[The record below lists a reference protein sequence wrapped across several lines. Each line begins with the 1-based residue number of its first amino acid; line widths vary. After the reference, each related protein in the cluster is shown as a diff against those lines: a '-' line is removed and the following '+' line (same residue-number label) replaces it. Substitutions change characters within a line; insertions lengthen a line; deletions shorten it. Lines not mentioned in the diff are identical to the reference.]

1 MIMIYEQNLRQLESA
16 HYDIYEKISEPDFTW
31 DEERAQMEYAKNG
44 EPVLI
49 YISDDGS
56 KEYLSSRYNPTR
68 EAEKY
73 MEDSVDLPE
82 KATLVLMGFG
92 NGAHI
97 REFMSKSTRD
107 DTNCIVFEPSRD
119 IFMRVLH
126 DIDITDILEDKR
138 VHIVVNEIN
147 DEMAGIYA
155 DIYIYSENQKTNKH
169 ISLPKYRQ
177 LFSEPCN
184 QFLEILKN
192 RYEDIEVEKNTI
204 RAYGEQAAYNGIQN
218 LCYLPG
224 CYSSAEY
231 IGKFPKELPGIV
243 VAAGPSL
250 EKNVELLK
258 KAKGHALI
266 IAVDTA
272 VKTVMRHGII
282 PDMVISI
289 DNHKPVR
296 HFEVAGLAKVPFLA
310 EMAMNTEVLEF
321 LQPEK
326 LIFYSA
332 DTPVW
337 GKLFKEVGSEIR
349 QIYAGGTVAID
360 AMANL
365 VEWGFQTI
373 IMVGQDLMLTDNKFH
388 AGEGEIKDMSD
399 LPYRV
404 VKVIDIYGNDGYT
417 TADFNIYIREIAK
430 VAGRFDVRF
439 IDATEGGALIENTE
453 IMTLQEAIDTYCT
466 KAYDIDGLVN
476 DNRRLFVGSQK
487 ELPLQKLY
495 EMKEHLS
502 SMKESLER
510 GIDACEQGRSLLEH
524 KQYDIQKLKAVNAIL
539 EDVDAQYAEFDESVY
554 VLKCEPMGY
563 YEFEDAFYVV
573 EDDHIQEAIRMY
585 EKSSK
590 YYQSIAE
597 GISKVKGMV
606 DQAIAR
612 WKRMYDLK

>member
-1 MIMIYEQNLRQLESA
+1 MIYEQNLIWLEKLHS
-16 HYDIYEKISEPDFTW
+16 DIYKKIMEPDFSW
-31 DEERAQMEYAKNG
+31 DAERAQIEYARNG
-44 EPVLI
+44 EPVLV
-49 YISDDGS
+49 YRRDDGS

-68 EAEKY
+68 EADKY
-73 MEDSVDLPE
+73 MEDVVDLPE
-82 KATLVLMGFG
+82 RATLILIGFG

-97 REFMSKSTRD
+97 REFISKSKKNR
-107 DTNCIVFEPSRD
+107 TNCIVYEPSKD
-119 IFMRVLH
+119 IFMRILH
-126 DIDITDILEDKR
+126 DEDISDILEEKR
-138 VHIVVNEIN
+138 VHIVVNGIN
-147 DEMAGIYA
+147 DRMAGIYA
-155 DIYIYSENQKTNKH
+155 DIYIYAENQRTNKH
-169 ISLPKYRQ
+169 ISLPKYQQ
-177 LFSEPCN
+177 LFPGACEG
-184 QFLEILKN
+184 FLDIIKFK
-192 RYEDIEVEKNTI
+192 YENIEAEKNTA
-204 RAYGEQAAYNGIQN
+204 RVYGERTSYNGIQN

-224 CYSSAEY
+224 CYSSASY
-231 IGKFPKELPGIV
+231 IGRFPKDLPGIV

-258 KAKGHALI
+258 KAKGRALI

-296 HFEVAGLAKVPFLA
+296 LFDVEGLAKVPFLA
-310 EMAMNTEVLEF
+310 DMAMNTEVLDF
-321 LQPEK
+321 LHPEK
-326 LIFYSA
+326 LIFYST
-332 DTPVW
+332 DSPVCDA
-337 GKLFKEVGSEIR
+337 LFKEAGSEIR

-365 VEWGFQTI
+365 IEWGFQTI

-388 AGEGEIKDMSD
+388 AGEGEIQDMSD

-404 VKVIDIYGNDGYT
+404 VKVKDIYGNDGYT

-430 VAGRFDVRF
+430 VAERFDVKF

-466 KAYDIDGLVN
+466 KAYDIDGMVN
-476 DNRRLFVGSQK
+476 DNHRLFVGAQK

-510 GIDACEQGRSLLEH
+510 GIGACERGRSLLEH

-539 EDVDAQYAEFDESVY
+539 ENVDAQYAKFDESVY
-554 VLKCEPMGY
+554 VLNCDAMGY

-573 EDDHIQEAIRMY
+573 EDDHIQESIRMY

-590 YYQSIAE
+590 YYQSVAGGTTKIMD
-597 GISKVKGMV
+597 MV

-612 WKRMYDLK
+612 WKKMYDQR